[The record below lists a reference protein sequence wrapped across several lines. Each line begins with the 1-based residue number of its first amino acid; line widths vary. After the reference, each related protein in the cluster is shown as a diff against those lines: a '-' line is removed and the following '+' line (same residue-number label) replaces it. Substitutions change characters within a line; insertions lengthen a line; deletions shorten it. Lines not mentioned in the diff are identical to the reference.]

1 MLDSLSLGLVLGLS
15 AGLAPGPLLTLVIAE
30 TLTNGTAAGV
40 RVALAPLL
48 TDAPLVL
55 FTLFVLARLADYQP
69 VLGVISLVGGVLLLV
84 LGYEN
89 LRVRGLDLKGSDRR
103 PRSLA
108 KGVLA
113 NLLSPYPYLF
123 WFSIGAPATAKA
135 LGMSLA
141 AGLGF
146 LAAFYGA
153 LVGAKVLLA
162 LAVGRSRGFLGGRA
176 YVYANRALGLVLCGL
191 ALGLFRDGLRLLG
204 AWPAA

>member
-1 MLDSLSLGLVLGLS
+1 MFDSLSLGLFLGLS

-69 VLGVISLVGGVLLLV
+69 VLGVISLVGGGFLLV

-89 LRVRGLDLKGSDRR
+89 LRVRGLDLERTERR

-108 KGVLA
+108 KGILA
-113 NLLSPYPYLF
+113 NLLSPSPSLF
-123 WFSIGAPATAKA
+123 WFTIGAPATAKA
-135 LGMSLA
+135 LGVSLA

-162 LAVGRSRGFLGGRA
+162 VAVGRSRACLSSRA
-176 YVYANRALGLVLCGL
+176 YVYANRILGVMLCGL
-191 ALGLFRDGLRLLG
+191 ALGLLRDSLGLLG
-204 AWPAA
+204 AWPSA